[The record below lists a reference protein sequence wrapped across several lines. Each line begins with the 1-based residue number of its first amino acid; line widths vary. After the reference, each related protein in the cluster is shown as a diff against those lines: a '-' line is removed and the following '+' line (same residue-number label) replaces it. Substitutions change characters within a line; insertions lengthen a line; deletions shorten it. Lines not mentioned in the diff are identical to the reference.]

1 MTAIEFAPV
10 AIVLGAALATG
21 IGGIGAAIGEG
32 QIGAYSMK
40 AIERQPNSHGS
51 VMRTMLIGMAITE
64 TGAIFSLVVSLLL
77 LFGGFMGEAMDFAK
91 AFALLGAGITM
102 GLGVMGPNIGCGD
115 TGAEASAGVGRIPSH
130 NTLITSNMLIGQAL
144 TQTRAIFALIIA
156 LLLLYT
162 VDFVSEHT
170 NVGQQIALS
179 SAYMAAALSISIGTL
194 GSVGVGLVKARA
206 IKMIARFK
214 ENQTIFLRNM
224 LIAAAVVETCAIYSL
239 VLGFLLI
246 FVI

>member
-1 MTAIEFAPV
+1 MTVTDFAPI

-32 QIGAYSMK
+32 QIGGYSMK
-40 AIERQPNSHGS
+40 AIGRQPASHGT

-77 LFGGFMGEAMDFAK
+77 LFGGFFEVMMDWAK
-91 AFALLGAGITM
+91 TFALLGAGVAM

-115 TGAEASAGVGRIPSH
+115 TGAEATSGVGRVPSH
-130 NTLITSNMLIGQAL
+130 NTNITSNMLIGQAL

-162 VDFVSEHT
+162 VPFVATDGSLAY
-170 NVGQQIALS
+170 QIS
-179 SAYMAAALSISIGTL
+179 RSAAFMAAALSISIGTL
-194 GSVGVGLVKARA
+194 GSVGVGMVTAKAV
-206 IKMIARFK
+206 KMIARFK
-214 ENQTIFLRNM
+214 ENQSIFLRTM
-224 LIAAAVVETCAIYSL
+224 LIGAAVVETCAIYSL

-246 FVI
+246 FI